1 VKIKLIG
8 AGLSPFVRKVRV
20 VMAEKGLEYEHDP
33 MAPFGVSEEYLRMH
47 PQGKIPTL
55 VHGERVIPD
64 SSAICTYLE
73 RIAPEPRLYPE
84 EPYELARALW
94 LEEFADAGFIEG
106 AIVTFQERVLGPL
119 FLGRPGDEA
128 RVEKALGETLPRYFD
143 YLERELGDA
152 DYLVGGRFGIADI
165 ATATQLVNFAHGG
178 GEVDAGR
185 WPRLAG
191 YVERV
196 CGRPS
201 FRDLIAEDRAL
212 LDKVRSRQSAS

>member
-1 VKIKLIG
+1 MTLKLIG

-20 VMAEKGLEYEHDP
+20 VLAEKGLEYEHDP

-55 VHGERVIPD
+55 VHGDRVIPD
-64 SSAICTYLE
+64 SSAICAYLE

-84 EPYELARALW
+84 EAYELARALW
-94 LEEFADAGFIEG
+94 LEEFADAGFIDG
-106 AIVTFQERVLGPL
+106 TIVPFQERVLGPL
-119 FLGRPGDEA
+119 FLGAAGDEA
-128 RVEKALGETLPRYFD
+128 RVEKALTRTLPRYFD
-143 YLERELGDA
+143 YLERELGEG

-178 GEVDAGR
+178 AEVDAGR
-185 WPRLAG
+185 WPRLAA

-196 CGRPS
+196 WARPS
-201 FRDLIAEDRAL
+201 FEALIAEDRGL
-212 LDKVRSRQSAS
+212 LEKVRSRHRGS